1 MKRFRKV
8 LLALAALLG
17 VVIVGGIW
25 LINSALNVA
34 SDVVDSTLS
43 GAQKVQAVAQRE
55 IAGAEGNAQK
65 SAKATPGGAEKSPD
79 AADKPATVETPP
91 VTQADNNA
99 PAPNVLT
106 LPTENSAA
114 NQTADKV
121 TSSAPKPSAAANPKN
136 SPKEED
142 SLAEIGNLLSLF
154 FNDGED
160 DASLA
165 GLIKSGDGDATGGE
179 AKDGDK
185 TAENKTGGKKD
196 DDSLTDLIP
205 GANSPTVKGWMA
217 GKYKGK
223 EAQAFDDALE
233 DPKFLRMLFFLG
245 GGM

>member
-34 SDVVDSTLS
+34 SDVVDSTLG
-43 GAQKVQAVAQRE
+43 GARKVQAVAQRE
-55 IAGAEGNAQK
+55 IAGAEQNAQN
-65 SAKATPGGAEKSPD
+65 SAKAAPTGAEMSPD
-79 AADKPATVETPP
+79 AANSPALVTNAPKTPAANDAPDLTAAAVTNSETKPTAKDSSKENAKDKPKAY
-91 VTQADNNA
+91 
-99 PAPNVLT
+99 
-106 LPTENSAA
+106 
-114 NQTADKV
+114 
-121 TSSAPKPSAAANPKN
+121 
-136 SPKEED
+136 ED
-142 SLAEIGNLLSLF
+142 SLAEVGSLLSMF

-160 DASLA
+160 DSDLA
-165 GLIKSGDGDATGGE
+165 GLLKSGDRDATTGE

-185 TAENKTGGKKD
+185 AAENKSGGKKD
-196 DDSLTDLIP
+196 DESLTDLIP

>member
-55 IAGAEGNAQK
+55 IAGAEPNARNGV
-65 SAKATPGGAEKSPD
+65 KAAAVGAEKSPD
-79 AADKPATVETPP
+79 APDKPASVK
-91 VTQADNNA
+91 NA
-99 PAPNVLT
+99 PETSVAGDTPDLA
-106 LPTENSAA
+106 TETATNSAA
-114 NQTADKV
+114 
-121 TSSAPKPSAAANPKN
+121 KPTTKD
-136 SPKEED
+136 SPKDNTKDKPKAEED
-142 SLAEIGNLLSLF
+142 SWADVGSLLSLF
-154 FNDGED
+154 LNDGED
-160 DASLA
+160 DGDLA
-165 GLIKSGDGDATGGE
+165 GLLKSGDKDATSGE

-185 TAENKTGGKKD
+185 AAENKSGGKKD
-196 DDSLTDLIP
+196 GDSLTDLIP